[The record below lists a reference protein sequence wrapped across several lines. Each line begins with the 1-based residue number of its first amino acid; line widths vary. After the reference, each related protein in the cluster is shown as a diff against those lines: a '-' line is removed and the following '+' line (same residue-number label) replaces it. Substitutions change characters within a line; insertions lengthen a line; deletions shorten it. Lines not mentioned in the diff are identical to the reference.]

1 MISFST
7 VIIAE
12 RIFQFSFKKF
22 LWFIVFFR
30 VLKKLCILK
39 AILLIL
45 CSTNDTYTLF
55 CSITH
60 VNNRW
65 TYCPFFPHNV
75 STTTISNT
83 FRCPYAARGWIRRF
97 AAVSLSYAT
106 KKTKNFRLNLH
117 ITTYMK
123 DRGRGGL
130 THQSHRG
137 HKGIIVMWNGAH
149 AMARIRNSA
158 K

>member
-1 MISFST
+1 MI
-7 VIIAE
+7 
-12 RIFQFSFKKF
+12 RIH
-22 LWFIVFFR
+22 
-30 VLKKLCILK
+30 VLNSCNQQSHTAQRPRENSLSALMR
-39 AILLIL
+39 LMR
-45 CSTNDTYTLF
+45 SLF

-137 HKGIIVMWNGAH
+137 HKGIIVM
-149 AMARIRNSA
+149 
-158 K
+158 